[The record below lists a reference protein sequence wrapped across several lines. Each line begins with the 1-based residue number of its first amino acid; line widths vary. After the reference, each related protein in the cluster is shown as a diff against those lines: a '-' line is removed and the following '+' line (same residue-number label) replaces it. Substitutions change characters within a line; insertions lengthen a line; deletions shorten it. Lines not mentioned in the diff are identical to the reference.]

1 MTVAGLLYLLGIIAG
16 AWETFQTRSPG
27 WGAVTLIAGGLFAS
41 TL

>member
-1 MTVAGLLYLLGIIAG
+1 MTIAALLYLLAIVAG

-41 TL
+41 AM